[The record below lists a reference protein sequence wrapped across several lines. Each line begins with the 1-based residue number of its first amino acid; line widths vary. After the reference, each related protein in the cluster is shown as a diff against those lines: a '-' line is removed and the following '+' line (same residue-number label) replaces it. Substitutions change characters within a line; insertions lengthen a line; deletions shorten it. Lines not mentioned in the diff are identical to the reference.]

1 MIVEKIKKEII
12 EVFQKKYSYHQNVEY
27 SNVDGVDLAC
37 PLFKISKLK
46 NIKIEE
52 IFDSIKSSLS
62 NLKYIKNIS
71 YERGYANIKLDEN
84 LFSHDL
90 FKLSLTKK
98 IGQKDPNNKVV
109 VIDFSSPNIA
119 KRFSI
124 GHVRSTVLGNSIKK
138 IYELMGYKVIG
149 VNHLGD
155 WGTQFGKMI
164 YALETYGS
172 MNMLQ
177 NDPIKNLNELY
188 VKFHKEEKNN
198 PEILLHAKKI
208 FNELENGNEKYLSIW
223 KEIKKH
229 SLVEF
234 QKYYKLL
241 NVDFDYFTG
250 ESFYNNK
257 LNDVVERMKRLNIL
271 EKDQDANIVR
281 LNDLPPA
288 LISKS
293 DGSSLY
299 ITRDIAA
306 AIYRSEE
313 FKADKLLYVVGNE
326 QSLHFKQLQR
336 VLNKMNENIEIV
348 HINFG
353 LVMQN
358 GKKMS
363 TRTGDVQT
371 LDYVLNE
378 AIHMAKYSIEQ
389 KNPNL
394 SNKEKVAEKIAMSA
408 IVYNDLKNEKHL
420 NIDFNLANMLK
431 FEGQTGPY
439 LQYTSVRMSSLLQKI
454 DSNLVL
460 EMNTIIDKS
469 VFKLGLHISR
479 IDEIIE
485 KAYSENQPSII
496 SRFAFELAQMFN
508 SWYGNSKIITDNLE
522 KTKSNLSVVYAS
534 KKTLDLC
541 LKVLGIEILNEM

>member
-37 PLFKISKLK
+37 PLFRISKLK
-46 NIKIEE
+46 NIKIED

-177 NDPIKNLNELY
+177 NDPIKNLNKLY
-188 VKFHKEEKNN
+188 VKFHKEESKN
-198 PEILLHAKKI
+198 PEILSYAKKI

-223 KEIKKH
+223 KEIRKY

-378 AIHMAKYSIEQ
+378 AIHMAKNSIEQ

-479 IDEIIE
+479 IDEAIE

-541 LKVLGIEILNEM
+541 LKILGIEILNEM

>member
-27 SNVDGVDLAC
+27 SNVEGVDLAC
-37 PLFKISKLK
+37 PLFRISKLK
-46 NIKIEE
+46 NIKIEDV
-52 IFDSIKSSLS
+52 FDSIKSSLS
-62 NLKYIKNIS
+62 NLKYIRNVY

-90 FKLSLTKK
+90 FKLCLTKN
-98 IGQKDPNNKVV
+98 IGQKDSNNKVV

-124 GHVRSTVLGNSIKK
+124 GHVRSTVLGNSLKK
-138 IYELMGYKVIG
+138 IYELVGYKVIG

-164 YALETYGS
+164 YALENFGS
-172 MNMLQ
+172 MKMLQ

-208 FNELENGNEKYLSIW
+208 FNELENGNEKYLSMW

-257 LNDVVERMKRLNIL
+257 LNDVVERMKQFNIL
-271 EKDQDANIVR
+271 EKDQDAIIVR

-371 LDYVLNE
+371 LDYVLNK
-378 AIHMAKYSIEQ
+378 AIHMAKNIIEQ

-394 SNKEKVAEKIAMSA
+394 SNKEKAAEKIAMSA

-479 IDEIIE
+479 IDEAIE

-522 KTKSNLSVVYAS
+522 KTKSNLSVVYSS

-541 LKVLGIEILNEM
+541 LKILGIEILNEM

>member
-1 MIVEKIKKEII
+1 
-12 EVFQKKYSYHQNVEY
+12 
-27 SNVDGVDLAC
+27 
-37 PLFKISKLK
+37 
-46 NIKIEE
+46 
-52 IFDSIKSSLS
+52 
-62 NLKYIKNIS
+62 
-71 YERGYANIKLDEN
+71 
-84 LFSHDL
+84 
-90 FKLSLTKK
+90 
-98 IGQKDPNNKVV
+98 
-109 VIDFSSPNIA
+109 
-119 KRFSI
+119 
-124 GHVRSTVLGNSIKK
+124 
-138 IYELMGYKVIG
+138 
-149 VNHLGD
+149 
-155 WGTQFGKMI
+155 
-164 YALETYGS
+164 
-172 MNMLQ
+172 
-177 NDPIKNLNELY
+177 
-188 VKFHKEEKNN
+188 
-198 PEILLHAKKI
+198 
-208 FNELENGNEKYLSIW
+208 
-223 KEIKKH
+223 
-229 SLVEF
+229 
-234 QKYYKLL
+234 
-241 NVDFDYFTG
+241 
-250 ESFYNNK
+250 
-257 LNDVVERMKRLNIL
+257 
-271 EKDQDANIVR
+271 
-281 LNDLPPA
+281 

-378 AIHMAKYSIEQ
+378 AIHMAKNSIEQ
-389 KNPNL
+389 KNPKL

-469 VFKLGLHISR
+469 VFKLGLYISR
-479 IDEIIE
+479 IDEAIE
-485 KAYSENQPSII
+485 KAYSENQPSVI

-534 KKTLDLC
+534 KKNT
-541 LKVLGIEILNEM
+541 

>member
-37 PLFKISKLK
+37 PLFRISKLK
-46 NIKIEE
+46 NIKIED

-177 NDPIKNLNELY
+177 NDPIKNLNKLY
-188 VKFHKEEKNN
+188 VKFHKEESKN
-198 PEILLHAKKI
+198 PEILSYAKKI

-234 QKYYKLL
+234 QKYYKLF

-257 LNDVVERMKRLNIL
+257 LNDVVERMKRLNML

-378 AIHMAKYSIEQ
+378 AIHMAKNSIEQ

-479 IDEIIE
+479 IDEAIE

-541 LKVLGIEILNEM
+541 LKILGIEILNEM

>member
-27 SNVDGVDLAC
+27 SNVEGVDLAC
-37 PLFKISKLK
+37 PLFRISKLK
-46 NIKIEE
+46 NIKIEDV
-52 IFDSIKSSLS
+52 FDSIKSSLS
-62 NLKYIKNIS
+62 NLKYIRNVY

-90 FKLSLTKK
+90 FKLCLTKK
-98 IGQKDPNNKVV
+98 IGQKDSNNKVV

-124 GHVRSTVLGNSIKK
+124 GHVRSTVLGNSLKK
-138 IYELMGYKVIG
+138 IYELIGYKVIG

-164 YALETYGS
+164 YALENFGS
-172 MNMLQ
+172 MKMLQ

-208 FNELENGNEKYLSIW
+208 FNELENGNEKYLSMW

-257 LNDVVERMKRLNIL
+257 LNDVVERMKQFNIL
-271 EKDQDANIVR
+271 EKDQDAIIVR

-378 AIHMAKYSIEQ
+378 AIHMAKNSIEQ

-469 VFKLGLHISR
+469 VFKIGLHISR
-479 IDEIIE
+479 IDEAIE

-541 LKVLGIEILNEM
+541 LKILGIEILNEM